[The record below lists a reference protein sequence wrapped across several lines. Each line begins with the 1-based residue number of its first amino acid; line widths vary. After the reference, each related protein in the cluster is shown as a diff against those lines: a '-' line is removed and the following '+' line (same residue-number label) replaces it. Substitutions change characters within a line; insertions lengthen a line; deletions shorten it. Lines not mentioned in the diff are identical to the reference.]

1 MTTAVVTADFKA
13 NLKYYFDVA
22 VNGNSVIITRP
33 KKKNAVLISEEEYNR
48 LQEIKDKY
56 YISELEENN
65 VLLAEALERIQKNPD
80 MNTLKSNS
88 PFKVPV
94 IPPNTESSA
103 AIIAIAK

>member
-13 NLKYYFDVA
+13 NLKYYFDVT

-80 MNTLKSNS
+80 MKTISEADVMAELGITEADLDSAED
-88 PFKVPV
+88 VV
-94 IPPNTESSA
+94 IA
-103 AIIAIAK
+103 